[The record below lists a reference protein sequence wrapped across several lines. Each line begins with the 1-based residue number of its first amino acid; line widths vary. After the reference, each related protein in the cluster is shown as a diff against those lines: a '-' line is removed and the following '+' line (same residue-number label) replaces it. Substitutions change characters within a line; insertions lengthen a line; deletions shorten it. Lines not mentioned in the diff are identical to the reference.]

1 MSKHEIQAKSD
12 DGQSVVL
19 VERAGA
25 IATVTLNR
33 PETRNAFNHAL
44 RRRVLA
50 VLHEL
55 EAVEDL
61 RVIIV
66 TGADRGF
73 SAGADLKAGVQ
84 SDVRA
89 QLLDEYAP
97 ILRAMR
103 HTDRV
108 ILVAVNGAA
117 AGIGA
122 ALVAAADLAIMAD
135 DASVQLAFSKI
146 ALVPDGGLTWELVR
160 ALGYKRAFRLMVEGG
175 RLDAKQCLDFGLVN
189 EVVPAA
195 HLMSAAHEW
204 AKRLCKLSPLC
215 NGLTKRALHH
225 AQRSDLE
232 GAIAYEADLQQVAVR
247 SADCKEGVDAF
258 LNKRPAEFS
267 GR

>member
-1 MSKHEIQAKSD
+1 MSKHERHAMDD
-12 DGQSVVL
+12 DGESIVL
-19 VERAGA
+19 VERTGPV
-25 IATVTLNR
+25 ATITLNR
-33 PETRNAFNHAL
+33 PETRNAFNRAL
-44 RRRVLA
+44 RKRVLA
-50 VLHEL
+50 ALQEL
-55 EAVEDL
+55 EAVSDL

-66 TGADRGF
+66 TGAERGF

-84 SDVRA
+84 GDVRT

-97 ILRAMR
+97 ILLALR

-108 ILVAVNGAA
+108 VLAAVNGAA
-117 AGIGA
+117 AGIGV
-122 ALVAAADLAIMAD
+122 ALVTAADLAIMAD
-135 DASVQLAFSKI
+135 DASMQLAFSRI

-195 HLMSAAHEW
+195 HLMSAAHDW

-225 AQRSDLE
+225 AQHSHLE
-232 GAIAYEADLQQVAVR
+232 AAIAYEADLQQVAAR
-247 SADCKEGVDAF
+247 SADCREGIDAF
-258 LNKRPAEFS
+258 INKRPAEFP